1 MVSVYVPHQRVS
13 PKLGTS
19 FLLHF
24 PHNGAEYASGS
35 NVSSAL
41 QTVLV
46 WGKVHICYYFSVCI
60 ETDPHTDP

>member
-13 PKLGTS
+13 PKPGTS

-24 PHNGAEYASGS
+24 PHNGPEYASGP

-41 QTVLV
+41 KTVLV
-46 WGKVHICYYFSVCI
+46 WGKFTCVIILVCVF
-60 ETDPHTDP
+60 ETDPHTDL